1 MSFSNKLS
9 GSSAPVKTYFFPL
22 KTPEGK
28 DGYVYLLCSTSLET
42 ELYLSMRKNK
52 IPRFAMIA
60 DAGEGEPDEQTR
72 FNMERYYG
80 FKHDAETQVEE
91 EPA

>member
-1 MSFSNKLS
+1 MNFREQQKANS
-9 GSSAPVKTYFFPL
+9 PIKTYFFHL

-28 DGYVYLLCSTSLET
+28 EGYVYLLCSASMER

-52 IPRFAMIA
+52 IPRFAVIA

-80 FKHDAETQVEE
+80 FKHEVEE
-91 EPA
+91 AL

>member
-1 MSFSNKLS
+1 MSFKDKIS
-9 GSSAPVKTYFFPL
+9 GSSPIKSYFFHL

-28 DGYVYLLCSTSLET
+28 EGYVYLLCSLSLET

-52 IPRFAMIA
+52 IPRFATIA
-60 DAGEGEPDEQTR
+60 AAGEGEPDEQTR

-80 FKHDAETQVEE
+80 YKHEAAVEE
-91 EPA
+91 ESA